1 MMDLAFPARKKYYR
15 TGEWSKV
22 VRLVEVYTFSSLQGP
37 LLTSLGQVSFDGRNV
52 NHYLMEW
59 SRQVA
64 DYLLSELELP
74 DPVANHLR
82 SPPEANRQNQ
92 TRIMAI
98 ANATPDS
105 FYPGSRVDA
114 ESAALQNLIDA
125 SPDIIDVGGE
135 STRPRSMEVSTE
147 EEISRIRP
155 IIDYLNKNSNIEIS
169 LDTRHPE
176 VLEEFAGKVSY
187 INDIS
192 AFKEEKMVSL
202 ALEHGLKC
210 ITMHMRGEPGNME
223 SMTRYTDVL
232 PEVLSF
238 LVHSAENLSEAG
250 IDPKDIFIDPGI
262 GFAKDL
268 TGNLELVRD
277 AGSFMVGYGTL
288 FGTSRKSFLGKITGN
303 DEEGRLP
310 ATLATSAYLA
320 AEGIDILRVHDPK
333 ENSDVVKVIRK
344 ILEAGD

>member
-1 MMDLAFPARKKYYR
+1 MIDLAFPARKKYCSTR
-15 TGEWSKV
+15 GLANLSS
-22 VRLVEVYTFSSLQGP
+22 LLEVYSASSMQAPYLRF
-37 LLTSLGQVSFDGRNV
+37 LGQVPLEGRTM
-52 NHYLMEW
+52 NHYLLEW
-59 SRQVA
+59 SRQAVEDLLSMMELPEPVA
-64 DYLLSELELP
+64 DNLRLL
-74 DPVANHLR
+74 
-82 SPPEANRQNQ
+82 PEGIRHNQ
-92 TRIMAI
+92 TRIMAV

-105 FYPGSRVDA
+105 FYPGSRIDA
-114 ESAALQNLIDA
+114 EYSALQNLIDA

-135 STRPRSMEVSTE
+135 STRPGSKGISIE
-147 EEISRIRP
+147 EEIGRIKP
-155 IIDYLNKNSNIEIS
+155 VIDHIAKNSSIEIS

-176 VLEEFAGKVSY
+176 VLEEFAGKVCY

-192 AFKEEKMVSL
+192 AFKDRKMITL
-202 ALEHGLKC
+202 ALDHGLKC
-210 ITMHMRGEPGNME
+210 ITMHMRGEPGNMQ

-238 LVHSAENLSEAG
+238 LVRSAENLREAG
-250 IDPKDIFIDPGI
+250 IEPKDIFIDPGI
-262 GFAKDL
+262 GFAKDF

-277 AGSFMVGYGTL
+277 AGSLMVGYGTL

-303 DEEGRLP
+303 ETEGRLP

-344 ILEAGD
+344 ILETGD